1 MPDYIPIYQQDA
13 AIQLMGEFMRRD
25 DLGKRMRNR
34 RTPVLLFTG
43 PRGIGKTQLLKQ
55 MTEALQDIPFA
66 YIDCAG
72 RGENSLDI
80 LVPLA
85 FSLSRHSAHYGK
97 LRFPRLITGTLVVGA
112 KELDLNAN
120 DRDAACEQVKDLLS
134 KAQKTSAILDDAVGV
149 LIDVGGPLAMG
160 AAGVVWGPA
169 EQNTGDVAKK
179 YTAEYVRKFLGST
192 SRGRQLLLGDGQAWY
207 GRQRRA
213 ALEQLVDLRLAADRA
228 SAQAVKGDDDAR
240 KVTRRLWAAFL
251 ADLRADFGA
260 RKRAGRQTHN
270 CIALLDNADDK
281 SGRSF
286 LLELM
291 NARAQDGEK
300 EPDPLT
306 VVATSRGDLTA
317 RVAEDSLTALADAS
331 YSHYQR
337 RPDTDQHW
345 YAIQPPPLSWTETE
359 DIVNA
364 LRLSQTAGPARL
376 VTAVHAFTGGHRG
389 ATHTL
394 LTTVGK
400 RRKDPEDLLASLGA
414 VDQRELGGDRT
425 AEEAMLEALLGPLS
439 DPAAAALAADLTTC
453 SAARTRDAAMRLSMN
468 SQLMQQPAGARLL
481 TDFVEFWSSSPG
493 RPAQLQQ
500 PLRRLLL
507 RKLARRDATAD
518 ADWTTV
524 HAWLCDDSAG
534 DFVGKLYHTLA
545 LADEDHPDPV
555 AIVVDRLL
563 EREIDPAAGWLNRIA
578 QLTAAPNRL
587 LYLPDPAKQVTQL
600 TQWAGRDRD
609 RAAAGR
615 LVVCSWLGADP
626 LRAQHWRWLLNQ
638 MAGDLEALAPRA
650 QNSGTTA
657 LRDAARRYRD
667 TVDGSWPEVER
678 FWTART
684 ALVTETSE
692 GANS

>member
-1 MPDYIPIYQQDA
+1 
-13 AIQLMGEFMRRD
+13 MRRD
-25 DLGKRMRNR
+25 DLGKRMRNQ

-112 KELDLNAN
+112 KELDLNSN
-120 DRDAACEQVKDLLS
+120 DRDAACEQVADLLS
-134 KAQKTSAILDDAVGV
+134 KAQKTSAVLDDVVGV
-149 LIDVGGPLAMG
+149 LIDVGGPLVMG
-160 AAGVVWGPA
+160 AAGVDWGPA
-169 EQNTGDVAKK
+169 EQNTGGVAKK
-179 YTAEYVRKFLGST
+179 YTAEYVSKFLGST
-192 SRGRQLLLGDGQAWY
+192 SRGRRLLLGDGQEWY

-228 SAQAVKGDDDAR
+228 RTEAAEGDDDAR
-240 KVTRRLWAAFL
+240 QVTRRLWAAFL
-251 ADLRADFGA
+251 ADLREDFGA

-291 NARAQDGEK
+291 NARAQDGEE

-317 RVAEDSLTALADAS
+317 RVAEGSLTALADAS

-337 RPDTDQHW
+337 RPDTDHDQNW
-345 YAIQPPPLSWTETE
+345 YAIQLPPLSWTETE
-359 DIVNA
+359 NIVNA

-376 VTAVHAFTGGHRG
+376 VTAVHAFTDGHRG

-394 LTTVGK
+394 LTAVGK
-400 RRKDPEDLLASLGA
+400 RRKDPEDLLASLSA
-414 VDQRELGGDRT
+414 VDQRKLDGDRT
-425 AEEAMLEALLGPLS
+425 AEEAMLEDLLGPLS
-439 DPAAAALAADLTTC
+439 DPAAAALAADLATC
-453 SAARTRDAAMRLSMN
+453 SAARTRDAAMRLSTN
-468 SQLMQQPAGARLL
+468 SQLMQQPVSARLL

-524 HAWLCDDSAG
+524 HAWLCGDNAG
-534 DFVGKLYHTLA
+534 DFVGELYHTLA
-545 LADEDHPDPV
+545 LADEDHLDPV
-555 AIVVDRLL
+555 ATVADRLL
-563 EREIDPAAGWLNRIA
+563 KEEIDPAAGWLNRIA
-578 QLTAAPNRL
+578 LLTAAPNRL
-587 LYLPDPAKQVTQL
+587 LYLTDPAKQVTQL

-609 RAAAGR
+609 RASAGR

-650 QNSGTTA
+650 QHNGPTA
-657 LRDAARRYRD
+657 LRDAARRDRD
-667 TVDGSWPEVER
+667 TADGSWPEVER
-678 FWTART
+678 FWTARA